1 VNQPVNKTTQ
11 PHSVKL
17 KIQDGGGRHLGFGIN
32 VNNSELDRTICTKFG
47 GQMCHG
53 HAEMTHYQK
62 SKPEVNSSDV
72 IN

>member
-1 VNQPVNKTTQ
+1 VPN
-11 PHSVKL
+11 SLKL

-47 GQMCHG
+47 GQMRYG
-53 HAEMTHYQK
+53 HAEIMTHYQE
-62 SKPEVNSSDV
+62 SKPEVNSRDV